1 MLVDLSKSEKEV
13 IDSIRG
19 TKSYSDQKFADTYHQ
34 LARQIGGVVEAAKI
48 YILDNFKK
56 VDDYS
61 ELSLMLKC
69 ANHEGT
75 VYIGKKEPEET
86 NEKSGKIRS
95 GILHKMLKELNDQ
108 TIEISSF
115 DDAVYDWSDGDFS
128 VKFNGVGYNWIDRYS
143 IISIADYIEQKLDE
157 KDKVL
162 QEGK

>member
-19 TKSYSDQKFADTYHQ
+19 TKSYSDRKFSDSYYE
-34 LARQIGGVVEAAKI
+34 LSRKISGVVEAAKI
-48 YILDNFKK
+48 YILDNFRKIE
-56 VDDYS
+56 DYS
-61 ELSLMLKC
+61 DLSLMLKC
-69 ANHEGT
+69 ANHKGT
-75 VYIGKKEPEET
+75 VYIGKKETEET
-86 NEKSGKIRS
+86 RKSKSGI
-95 GILHKMLKELNDQ
+95 IDKMLRELNEQ

-128 VKFNGVGYNWIDRYS
+128 VKFNGIGYNWIDSYS
-143 IISIADYIEQKLDE
+143 IINIADYIEQKLDE